1 MQGLQGRK
9 LDGFP
14 DTHEEVQ
21 AVHVD
26 GEGGDARGPERFLDR
41 IGGAVKIGLLRAHK
55 ADFATLGGDADP
67 RRRIRLCGNA
77 GEPPGG
83 RESVSDLY
91 VNARFHGRGDGGC
104 VQHLGPVFRHFQ
116 GGAVGH
122 AGNGTGGGNLLGV
135 CRHNA
140 GYVGPDLE
148 GVCPQ
153 RGRVQGGAVIRAAAA
168 ERTDPSEGVA
178 ADEARRHDDRG
189 VRGGD
194 GRPDPPVRLRQVI
207 LHDEFPGIDPLGRDA
222 FAFEFPGEDAGGKE
236 LTKGDFLLG
245 RGGFHRGEQAHYF
258 RGGFGLLGA
267 REQAPHDGQV
277 PVHQRGFPLQVAVCA
292 SKQPV
297 RTAADGRTDE
307 HHPAAVEGVAHN
319 VQHAGHVGRVR
330 NRRTTEFQNAEAHRC
345 LDSLKFSKVR
355 NLFVT
360 LSRMTKVLG
369 IFGFLQFGW
378 ADILDIGMVA
388 LLIYLLLRS
397 IRGDSTVL
405 NIVLVLSLLLVGQ
418 AIASALN
425 MRMMTVLLSAL
436 LDVGVLAII
445 IIFQPEIRH
454 LLNRVAMQTG
464 ISRRT
469 GDLFNRLLGIKEER
483 LGSRSV
489 EELVEAVRA
498 MSAEKTGALIVIQHK
513 SSMDEFMDTG
523 DRFDAEINRRLIMN
537 IFFKNSPLHDGAMII
552 VGNRIAAARCQL
564 PMTNRTDIPAHY
576 GMRHRAAIG
585 LSEDTDADVIVVS
598 EESGGVRFVRNG
610 EAKEV
615 ESIQELRELLGSA
628 LSTEKEKDKEE

>member
-1 MQGLQGRK
+1 
-9 LDGFP
+9 
-14 DTHEEVQ
+14 
-21 AVHVD
+21 
-26 GEGGDARGPERFLDR
+26 
-41 IGGAVKIGLLRAHK
+41 
-55 ADFATLGGDADP
+55 
-67 RRRIRLCGNA
+67 
-77 GEPPGG
+77 
-83 RESVSDLY
+83 
-91 VNARFHGRGDGGC
+91 
-104 VQHLGPVFRHFQ
+104 
-116 GGAVGH
+116 
-122 AGNGTGGGNLLGV
+122 
-135 CRHNA
+135 
-140 GYVGPDLE
+140 
-148 GVCPQ
+148 
-153 RGRVQGGAVIRAAAA
+153 
-168 ERTDPSEGVA
+168 
-178 ADEARRHDDRG
+178 
-189 VRGGD
+189 
-194 GRPDPPVRLRQVI
+194 
-207 LHDEFPGIDPLGRDA
+207 
-222 FAFEFPGEDAGGKE
+222 
-236 LTKGDFLLG
+236 
-245 RGGFHRGEQAHYF
+245 
-258 RGGFGLLGA
+258 
-267 REQAPHDGQV
+267 
-277 PVHQRGFPLQVAVCA
+277 
-292 SKQPV
+292 
-297 RTAADGRTDE
+297 
-307 HHPAAVEGVAHN
+307 
-319 VQHAGHVGRVR
+319 
-330 NRRTTEFQNAEAHRC
+330 
-345 LDSLKFSKVR
+345 
-355 NLFVT
+355 
-360 LSRMTKVLG
+360 MTKVLG

-425 MRMMTVLLSAL
+425 MRMMTVLLNAL

-469 GDLFNRLLGIKEER
+469 GDLFNRILGIKEER

-564 PMTNRTDIPAHY
+564 PMTNRTDIPASY

-615 ESIQELRELLGSA
+615 ETIQELRELLGSA